1 MKRPSPSIEA
11 QVRHAFG
18 LLLEIRSQPEAP
30 NLLAQAIAFLK
41 MLVQG
46 ADTQTPPFVIS
57 VQAVRIRDR

>member
-1 MKRPSPSIEA
+1 MRRPSPSIEA

-30 NLLAQAIAFLK
+30 NLLGQAIAFLT

-46 ADTQTPPFVIS
+46 ADTQAQAVVIS
-57 VQAVRIRDR
+57 VQAVRIRGR